1 MKPYRRFCSLVR
13 MAARAGV
20 AVAFGVSATLNVAA
34 ADDGRVMGR
43 LAVSLGSGDW
53 GFSLVAETVFREH
66 RTGERR
72 SAPQPRAGLTA
83 RFSGASGRFEG
94 LRFNGVPV
102 VSPEPVLH
110 VDGAESTASGVRWD
124 YVALGVAGAAVVA
137 LAIGEALSD
146 DFVDAIDE
154 ALEGGAGD

>member
-1 MKPYRRFCSLVR
+1 MKPYRRFFSLVR

-53 GFSLVAETVFREH
+53 GFSLVAETASREH

-72 SAPQPRAGLTA
+72 AMLQPKADLTA
-83 RFSGASGRFEG
+83 WFSGSSGRFEG
-94 LRFNGVPV
+94 LSFNGMPIFK
-102 VSPEPVLH
+102 PELVLH
-110 VDGAESTASGVRWD
+110 VDAAESAARGVRWD
-124 YVALGVAGAAVVA
+124 YVALGVTGAVLVA
-137 LAIGEALSD
+137 LAFGDAFSD
-146 DFVDAIDE
+146 DFVDAIEQKLDE
-154 ALEGGAGD
+154 AAEN